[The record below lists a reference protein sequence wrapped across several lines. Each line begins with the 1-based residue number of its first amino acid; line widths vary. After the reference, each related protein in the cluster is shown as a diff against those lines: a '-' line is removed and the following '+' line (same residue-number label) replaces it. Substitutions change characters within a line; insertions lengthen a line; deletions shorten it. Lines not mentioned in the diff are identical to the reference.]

1 MCVSNIIILWAMC
14 VTCYVPD
21 NVCTSIMCVVLTDDN
36 CAASR
41 LESDLDHDG
50 KVTEDTDLL
59 EQPGTSSKSI
69 CYD

>member
-1 MCVSNIIILWAMC
+1 MSLFC
-14 VTCYVPD
+14 CYVWQKC
-21 NVCTSIMCVVLTDDN
+21 VAHVTYLIMCVVLTDDN

-50 KVTEDTDLL
+50 NVTEYTDLL